1 MADKSTILRTFN
13 TNFFDFF
20 NEILTIYPNNPGI
33 MTGKNAFEMAK
44 KANPTILIKVWYS
57 FIYSRYHEV
66 IDSGDITFIYEKDYG
81 EDVGHLGSSK
91 TILEII
97 DSLREP
103 IRSMSD
109 ENKAHSMQYMQV
121 LSRLSEVYHDLTK

>member
-1 MADKSTILRTFN
+1 MDKTSILRIFN

-20 NEILTIYPNNPGI
+20 NEILKIYPDNPGI

-44 KANPTILIKVWYS
+44 KANPTILIKVWYN
-57 FIYSRYHEV
+57 FIYSRYHSI
-66 IDSGDITFIYEKDYG
+66 IDAGDITFIYEKDYG
-81 EDVGHLGSSK
+81 EDVGHLGSAR

-103 IRSMSD
+103 IRTMSD
-109 ENKAHSMQYMQV
+109 ENKAHSMHYMQV
-121 LSRLSEVYHDLTK
+121 LSRLSEAYNNLSK